1 MNLSLRFD
9 PRDTQIHFVVSL
21 LALCDQFTWHFFFFF
36 FVKPMLPLSL
46 GTKE

>member
-36 FVKPMLPLSL
+36 CKTYVTSFSWH
-46 GTKE
+46 